1 MAQKLY
7 NTKFCSCKHDQD
19 SYKRQPIA
27 CQLHSDWLQMTRFL
41 VVIVFIFLVSNV
53 VTLPPIAIEGV
64 HWARDGP
71 KFVCKVDGVMHLI
84 QPSTT

>member
-1 MAQKLY
+1 
-7 NTKFCSCKHDQD
+7 
-19 SYKRQPIA
+19 
-27 CQLHSDWLQMTRFL
+27 MTRFL
-41 VVIVFIFLVSNV
+41 VVIVFVFLVSNV

-71 KFVCKVDGVMHLI
+71 KFVYKVDGVMHLI